1 MKFKVFSFLS
11 FILFSFLA
19 FSQNEIKEGEW
30 EITIKMQMEG
40 MDFEMPAQTIKQCIK
55 KDSPFIEPKQEKGK
69 TPSCKILKQDIKGGT
84 VSYEME
90 CKENGEKTM
99 IKGTM
104 TYQGNSFEGKTTIKM
119 IGKETYE
126 MKQTMT
132 GKYIGP
138 CK

>member
-1 MKFKVFSFLS
+1 MKFKVLSFLF
-11 FILFSFLA
+11 FILFSLFL

-69 TPSCKILKQDIKGGT
+69 PPSCKILKQDIKGGT

-90 CKENGEKTM
+90 CKENGEETM
-99 IKGTM
+99 IKGT
-104 TYQGNSFEGKTTIKM
+104 TIYKGNSFEGNATIKM

>member
-1 MKFKVFSFLS
+1 MRLKVLFF
-11 FILFSFLA
+11 LFSIIFSLLV

-30 EITIKMQMEG
+30 EITIKMQVEG
-40 MDFEMPAQTIKQCIK
+40 MDFQMPAQTIKQCIK

-69 TPSCKILKQDIKGGT
+69 PPACKILKQDIKGGT

-90 CKENGEKTM
+90 CKENGEKTI
-99 IKGTM
+99 IKGSM
-104 TYQGNSFEGKTTIKM
+104 TYKGNSFEGNTTIKT

>member
-1 MKFKVFSFLS
+1 MKLKVFSFL
-11 FILFSFLA
+11 FFTFFALLA

-40 MDFEMPAQTIKQCIK
+40 MDFQMPAQTIKQCIK
-55 KDSPFIEPKQEKGK
+55 KDSPIVEPKQEKGK
-69 TPSCKILKQDIKGGT
+69 PPSCKILKQDIKGGI

-90 CKENGEKTM
+90 CKENGEKTI
-99 IKGTM
+99 IKGSM
-104 TYQGNSFEGKTTIKM
+104 TYKGNSFEGNTTIKM

-132 GKYIGP
+132 GKYLGP